1 MSLYITSTIRRKMA
15 KAEERNYE
23 QDIAYLISSF
33 TDGGKSLRSF
43 FNHPQELG
51 ICILTSGLL
60 SNSKLMLSPDDAIN
74 TSFELYSKIQQKIG
88 QYQNMSFASNVDDCF
103 KHPEVEGD

>member
-1 MSLYITSTIRRKMA
+1 MT
-15 KAEERNYE
+15 EPVERNYE
-23 QDIAYLISSF
+23 QDIAYILSSF

-51 ICILTSGLL
+51 VCILTAGLL

-74 TSFELYSKIQQKIG
+74 TSFELYTKIQAKIG
-88 QYQNMSFASNVDDCF
+88 QYQNLSLI
-103 KHPEVEGD
+103 HI